1 MEFLLHISSVFTLF
15 LNVRQLK
22 GENSSILKSELKM
35 ICLVSN
41 ALKSSIL
48 CGLSTMMTRRQMS
61 VPPLAQE
68 SKVFDIF

>member
-1 MEFLLHISSVFTLF
+1 MEFLLHISSPYFS
-15 LNVRQLK
+15 RQLK